1 LNKDYDLEV
10 HYHSGKANV
19 VADALSR
26 KAQCNCLTIGPPL
39 HTLCDDLQK
48 LDIGMVKKGYLAT
61 LTIKS
66 DLYDQIKEAQKN
78 NMGMAQIRDLM
89 KEGKAKCF
97 SINDQGV
104 LFFGKRIVVPKDL
117 SLRHLILDE
126 AHSSQFSIHPG
137 STKMYQDLKQKFWGT
152 RMKQEIARYVV
163 ECDVC
168 QRVKAEHLKPAGTL
182 QPLLSFMEVGKY
194 CNGFYHR
201 VTKAFPRI

>member
-1 LNKDYDLEV
+1 
-10 HYHSGKANV
+10 
-19 VADALSR
+19 
-26 KAQCNCLTIGPPL
+26 
-39 HTLCDDLQK
+39 
-48 LDIGMVKKGYLAT
+48 MVKKGYLAT

-78 NMGMAQIRDLM
+78 NKGMARIRDLM
-89 KEGKAKCF
+89 KESKAKCF
-97 SINDQGV
+97 SIDDQGV

-137 STKMYQDLKQKFWGT
+137 STKMYQDLKQKFWWT
-152 RMKQEIARYVV
+152 RMKQEIARYVA

-182 QPLLSFMEVGKY
+182 QPLPILHGSGKILEWILSPGYQSLPKDMILLGLL
-194 CNGFYHR
+194 
-201 VTKAFPRI
+201 